1 MAQTQNLGIYQL
13 PNGNWGY
20 RFTRTVDGKRVNRK
34 GSKDENGKPFTTQ
47 RAALQAKA
55 IAELRFDAEQKQK
68 PKRRMTFGEVYA
80 EYCEQGR
87 GGRAYTT
94 IRKQDSLW
102 RNHLEEKFGSR
113 FIDDI
118 SVAEVND
125 YLTQLYYVEGR
136 AYRYV
141 EGFLKMFY
149 LIFGQAYSR
158 NYLDVD
164 TYNKLCVNKAR

>member
-68 PKRRMTFGEVYA
+68 PKRRMTFGE
-80 EYCEQGR
+80 
-87 GGRAYTT
+87 
-94 IRKQDSLW
+94 
-102 RNHLEEKFGSR
+102 HGSR
-113 FIDDI
+113 RQTHRHIFSAIKWDTRAARSQSVII
-118 SVAEVND
+118 SPFHKQE
-125 YLTQLYYVEGR
+125 
-136 AYRYV
+136 
-141 EGFLKMFY
+141 
-149 LIFGQAYSR
+149 LIF
-158 NYLDVD
+158 
-164 TYNKLCVNKAR
+164 LCGI